1 MRFLS
6 RLATGAAV
14 AGLAGGLVGIVPPAA
29 AEPAPLAPAAAAPA
43 PLPPAAA
50 APAPP
55 APAAVTGA
63 VTGAERITPGA
74 VLRGP
79 AEARPAEASLVV
91 RLRKGAGRAGVVAR
105 LDREPGIEVL
115 GSDVVPGAGTVTVE
129 VPAGDASA
137 ALAALAGDADVSA
150 AEPDRV
156 RYATAVTADDPFR
169 PDQWGVDRIGAD
181 AAWQR
186 STGAADV
193 TVAVLDTG
201 VTPNPELAGRLL
213 PGYNAITGS
222 AVTTD
227 DHGHG
232 TQVATVVAAAGN
244 DAYGMA
250 GACWSCTIL
259 PVKVLDAE
267 GSGYDSDIV
276 AGIRWAADKGADI
289 INLSLGGLGGSSV
302 LDAAVAYATGK
313 GVLVVAAAGNENTT
327 LPTYPAASAGVLAVA
342 GSTVTDARYPWSN
355 HGGWA
360 DVAAPGVN
368 VARAHNG
375 GYYWFGGTSS
385 ASPLV
390 AGIAALL
397 LAAHPTATPQ
407 DLTQALTATAA
418 PVPGSYV
425 SAGRVDAG
433 KAMARLDADHAY
445 TAPGVALTSPGP
457 GTVLQGASVPVG
469 VALSGPPATT
479 VEAVFKGRLVASG
492 PAGAALSWNTTASRS
507 GPGALTLVATGADG
521 HVATADTRLTV
532 DNVKPAVGNAAPG
545 HAARVRGTVTV
556 TATGVTDLGTGV
568 GHLSLYADGT
578 YVGQDRTAPYA
589 VRFATGRRNG
599 WVRLQWRAYDRAGH
613 TGTYD
618 RRVIADNTAPAVA
631 ITRGPRNGARVR
643 GTVRLTVKATDT
655 YGIARVELLVNGRR
669 VATDRRAPHTFSVAT
684 GKYGRTIRVQAR
696 AYDVAGNA
704 RHTATRTWRR

>member
-1 MRFLS
+1 MRFVR
-6 RLATGAAV
+6 RLAIGVAG
-14 AGLAGGLVGIVPPAA
+14 AGLAAGLLAVVPPGKS
-29 AEPAPLAPAAAAPA
+29 EPAASPVPVPAAVVTGAQRIAPA
-43 PLPPAAA
+43 P
-50 APAPP
+50 
-55 APAAVTGA
+55 
-63 VTGAERITPGA
+63 

-79 AEARPAEASLVV
+79 AAARPAEAALVV

-105 LDREPGIEVL
+105 LDRRPGIEVL
-115 GSDVVPGAGTVTVE
+115 DSGVVPRTGTVTVE

-137 ALAALAGDADVSA
+137 ALAALDADADVSA
-150 AEPDRV
+150 AEPDRL
-156 RYATAVTADDPFR
+156 RYATAVTANDPFR

-186 STGAADV
+186 STGAAGL

-201 VTPNPELAGRLL
+201 VTPNRELAGRVL

-222 AVTTD
+222 TVATD

-250 GACWSCTIL
+250 GACWSCRIL

-267 GSGYDSDIV
+267 GYGHDSDI
-276 AGIRWAADKGADI
+276 ADGIRWAADNGADI
-289 INLSLGGLGGSSV
+289 INLSLGGPGRTSV

-313 GVLVVAAAGNENTT
+313 GILVVAAAGNESTT
-327 LPTYPAASAGVLAVA
+327 QLTYPAASAGALAVA

-355 HGGWA
+355 HGGWV

-397 LAAHPTATPQ
+397 LAAHPAATPD
-407 DLTQALTATAA
+407 DLTSALTSTAA

-425 SAGRVDAG
+425 GAGRVDAG
-433 KAMARLDADHAY
+433 KAMARLDADHGY
-445 TAPGVALTSPGP
+445 TAPGVALTAPGAGAVLK
-457 GTVLQGASVPVG
+457 GTSIPVG

-479 VEAVFKGRLVASG
+479 VEAVFKGRVVASG
-492 PAGAALSWNTTASRS
+492 AAGAALLWNTTQSPS

-532 DNVKPAVGNAAPG
+532 DNVEPAVGATAPG

-556 TATGVTDLGTGV
+556 AATGVTDQGTGV

-589 VRFATGRRNG
+589 VRFPTGRRNG
-599 WVRLQWRAYDRAGH
+599 PVRLQWRAYDRAGH

-618 RRVIADNTAPAVA
+618 RWIIADNTAPAVA
-631 ITRGPRNGARVR
+631 VTRGPRNGARVQ
-643 GTVRLTVKATDT
+643 GTVRLTVRATDR

-669 VATDRRAPHTFSVAT
+669 VATDRRAPHTFSVNT
-684 GKYGRTIRVQAR
+684 GRYGRTIKVQFR
-696 AYDVAGNA
+696 AHDVAGNA
-704 RHTATRTWRR
+704 KHTATRTWKR